1 MCWMS
6 FFTTVSYFC
15 SCITDNPG
23 IEQLRQDTPLEMAYN
38 QYLVYHG
45 RLINGS
51 VSVRVCRRDD

>member
-1 MCWMS
+1 M
-6 FFTTVSYFC
+6 VSFC